1 MKITKID
8 VFLID
13 PKAPD
18 NPVWTPVG
26 CRIYTDGGIYGDGEA
41 ALAYGLAS
49 NAAYGA
55 LIDLS
60 KIIIGRDPLENEVIW
75 ENLYKDTF
83 WAQNGGAVMFGAM
96 SAIDVALWDIKA
108 KFFNVPLYVLLG
120 GKFRPKL
127 RAYASQLQF
136 GWRGEKLALSKPQEY
151 FDAAKKAVSEGYT
164 AVKVD
169 FLTFDEDGRRL
180 NREDTTRLLPHKYVD
195 MLVRRAAAV
204 REAVGDET
212 DVIMECH
219 SNIDAQGA
227 VQLARVVEPYK
238 IWLIEEPITPT
249 PDVNKFIANNINIP
263 IAHGERIFT
272 RWQYKAYFA
281 DHSIAMI
288 QPDIGTNGGITETK
302 KVCDMAHAYDI
313 GVQIHVCS
321 SPLLAAA
328 ALHLE
333 SAIPN
338 FTIHEHHVYYLHEYN
353 RVLCKYD
360 YQPVCG
366 YIAPPEI
373 AGIGNEWSQTALSS
387 VKLTTVR

>member
-13 PKAPD
+13 PKASD
-18 NPVWTPVG
+18 NPAWTPVG
-26 CRIYTDGGIYGDGEA
+26 CRIYTDAGIYGDGEA
-41 ALAYGLAS
+41 ALAYGSAS

-55 LIDLS
+55 LIDLAP
-60 KIIIGRDPLENEVIW
+60 KLIGRDPLQNEVIW
-75 ENLYKDTF
+75 EELYKGTF
-83 WAQNGGAVMFGAM
+83 WAQNGGAVIFGAI
-96 SAIDVALWDIKA
+96 SALDVALWDIKA

-120 GKFRPKL
+120 GKFRPSL

-136 GWRGEKLALSKPQEY
+136 GWGGEKLALSKPQEY
-151 FDAAKKAVSEGYT
+151 FNVAKKAASEGYT

-180 NREDTTRLLPHKYVD
+180 NREDTTRLLPHKFVD
-195 MLVRRAAAV
+195 MLAHRVAAV
-204 REAVGDET
+204 REAVGNEIDI
-212 DVIMECH
+212 IMECH

-227 VQLARVVEPYK
+227 VQLARAVEPYK
-238 IWLIEEPITPT
+238 ILLIEEPSTPT
-249 PDVNKFIANNINIP
+249 PDVNKFIADHINIP

-272 RWQYKAYFA
+272 RWQYKAYLR

-302 KVCDMAHAYDI
+302 KVCDMAHAYDV
-313 GVQIHVCS
+313 GVQIHVCA

-338 FTIHEHHVYYLHEYN
+338 FTIHEHHVYYLHGYN
-353 RVLCKYD
+353 KALCKYD
-360 YQPVCG
+360 YQPVYG

-373 AGIGNEWSQTALSS
+373 AGIGNEWSELAFSIAKIHTLS
-387 VKLTTVR
+387 